1 MKDVF
6 IRRISRK
13 RSIGLAALATGAL
26 AVIAIASYAGQAGP
40 PDHQQPSGKTPAGGP
55 MRGRVPGNF
64 GVKALE
70 ETGFTEIFDGK
81 SLNGWDCDPDF
92 WRVEDG
98 SIVGE
103 TKLDHQPPQN
113 IFCIWKGG
121 QPGNFEL
128 KLQYRLTGVNNGNSG
143 IQYRSIEKPDIAKW
157 VMQGYQFDIDL
168 KQMFTGQIYEER
180 GRGFLAMRGQI
191 SYVPPD
197 KKAGYIGSVGT
208 SDELKS
214 FIKENDWN
222 DVHIIARGNVLVQLL
237 NGHVMSSLV
246 DDDTPNRRMEGE
258 LGIQLHRLPNCAMKI
273 ETRNI
278 RLKNFS

>member
-1 MKDVF
+1 MSGVF
-6 IRRISRK
+6 IRGMSRK
-13 RSIGLAALATGAL
+13 RSVGLAA
-26 AVIAIASYAGQAGP
+26 IAAGILGLIGIASYAGQAGSP
-40 PDHQQPSGKTPAGGP
+40 EHQQPSGQAPASGP
-55 MRGRVPGNF
+55 TRGRAPGNF
-64 GVKALE
+64 GVNALE

-81 SLNGWDCDPDF
+81 SLKAWDCDPDF
-92 WRVEDG
+92 WRVEDD

-103 TKLDHQPPQN
+103 TKLDHQPTQN

-143 IQYRSIEKPDIAKW
+143 IQYRSIERPDVAKW

-180 GRGFLAMRGQI
+180 GRGFVAMRGLI

-197 KKAGYIGSVGT
+197 KKPGYIGSVGT
-208 SDELKS
+208 NDELKS

-222 DVHIIARGNVLVQLL
+222 DVHIIARGNVLIQLL

-246 DDDTPNRRMEGE
+246 DDDTANRKLEGE
-258 LGIQLHRLPNCAMKI
+258 IGIQLHRLPDCAMKI
-273 ETRNI
+273 ETRSI